1 MLKAVNEIDC
11 VHGHLAEALNDEA
24 AAPKAVATP
33 GLYIKPHDPLTT
45 DVTHTA
51 SPTLS
56 SSDLVGSAVVGIGA
70 QRLDI
75 DIPNEHPLHQT
86 SLPKG

>member
-11 VHGHLAEALNDEA
+11 VHGHLAEAPNDEA

-70 QRLDI
+70 QQLDI